1 LKLSNYSTHA
11 SILSNVVELMSF
23 IVVITSYGKV
33 KIISVIKG
41 PVNWDKLGN
50 DTSTQI
56 QHFAANVDVT
66 NVHSLFHTL
75 AIPLSGGFALG
86 FLTGFVRTR

>member
-1 LKLSNYSTHA
+1 MIFVVVVMTSN
-11 SILSNVVELMSF
+11 E
-23 IVVITSYGKV
+23 KV
-33 KIISVIKG
+33 RIISIPKG